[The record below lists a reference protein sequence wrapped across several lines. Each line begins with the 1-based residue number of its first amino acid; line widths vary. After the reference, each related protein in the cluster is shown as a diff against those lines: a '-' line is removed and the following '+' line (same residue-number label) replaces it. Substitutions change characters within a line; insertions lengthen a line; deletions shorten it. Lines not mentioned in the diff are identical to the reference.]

1 MNPRPPG
8 AYANPHLAGIGLG
21 LVLLAAFVIMG
32 RGLGASGAFSSTVS
46 WFVNLVAPAHAQ
58 ANEYMQ
64 QYLGDGST
72 HPLKAW
78 LVFEVIGVA
87 AGALVSGL
95 LAGRAHIAVE
105 KGPRVSTAVRLL
117 CAAQRRQL
125 GLHDHGV
132 RRRLRGRL
140 VLQVAMAMMTP
151 LFKYGLFGEEFSLL
165 VAFVLGLGFGF
176 FLERAGFGSAR
187 KLAAQFYLYDMS
199 VFKVMFTAIVTAML
213 GVTYLGWIGW
223 LDLSLVYLVPTH
235 LGPQLV
241 GGLVLGVGFV
251 IGGYC
256 PGTSVA
262 SLATGR
268 IDAMVYAL
276 GIFAGTFVYAEVY
289 PAIKGFVNADAM
301 GQVTLPE
308 VLGLPYG
315 VVVFAV
321 VVIAVVGFWGAT
333 KIERWVGS
341 KS

>member
-1 MNPRPPG
+1 
-8 AYANPHLAGIGLG
+8 
-21 LVLLAAFVIMG
+21 
-32 RGLGASGAFSSTVS
+32 
-46 WFVNLVAPAHAQ
+46 
-58 ANEYMQ
+58 
-64 QYLGDGST
+64 
-72 HPLKAW
+72 
-78 LVFEVIGVA
+78 
-87 AGALVSGL
+87 
-95 LAGRAHIAVE
+95 
-105 KGPRVSTAVRLL
+105 
-117 CAAQRRQL
+117 
-125 GLHDHGV
+125 
-132 RRRLRGRL
+132 
-140 VLQVAMAMMTP
+140 MAMMTP

-165 VAFVLGLGFGF
+165 VAFVLGIGFGF
-176 FLERAGFGSAR
+176 CLERAGFGSAR

-223 LDLSLVYLVPTH
+223 LDLGLVYLVPTH

-251 IGGYC
+251 VGGYC

-315 VVVFAV
+315 LVVFAV

-333 KIERWVGS
+333 KVERWVGGRS
-341 KS
+341 